1 MRSHQMNKR
10 GKKGEENMSS
20 QSIKLRMVSLLAL
33 LFFATAAIAAEKTSA
48 TDAAKGAVKD
58 PKATAQKAIPQQVRK
73 ELVSAGA
80 TAAAK
85 KAFDKASEELYPKA
99 KQEGNLIVYSVWD
112 VEHLKVITDA
122 FMKRYPGIKATY
134 WQGRN
139 PEIVTRAL
147 TELQGGQSSFDVVLS
162 DNAPPVI
169 RAAGG
174 IQSYET
180 VQKDVL
186 YLHDPTMPTVSL
198 QIQALAYNSRKTKPA
213 DLPKSWEE
221 VANPKYKG
229 QIALDDPMRAGPL
242 SSMLSGLK
250 TQWNDDA
257 RFNNFL
263 KGLKALSVPVH
274 KSTSAMFR
282 LVISGEYNICMPA
295 LLHDVMEEMHKG
307 TPINYVKSAPPVVF
321 PRQAGIYVKAP
332 NPNAGKLFAEWLISE
347 EGQKTIDS
355 IGRETSRN
363 DFKSKTSIESAFG
376 KGTKPLPVT
385 DKGFLEDPKKW
396 LDTYV
401 KPIWEG

>member
-1 MRSHQMNKR
+1 M
-10 GKKGEENMSS
+10 
-20 QSIKLRMVSLLAL
+20 LRDATIAIVLSGSLLLGSAVG
-33 LFFATAAIAAEKTSA
+33 AAEKGP
-48 TDAAKGAVKD
+48 AKDAVKD
-58 PKATAQKAIPQQVRK
+58 SKAAGQKPSQQVRK
-73 ELVSAGA
+73 EGASTDA
-80 TAAAK
+80 TATAK
-85 KAFDKASEELYPKA
+85 KAFDKVSQDLYPKA
-99 KQEGNLIVYSVWD
+99 KQEANLVVYSVWD
-112 VEHLKVITDA
+112 VEHLRVITEA

-139 PEIVTRAL
+139 PEIVTRVL

-174 IQSYET
+174 IMPYET

-186 YLHDPTMPTVSL
+186 YLHDPTLPTVSL
-198 QIQALAYNSRKTKPA
+198 QIQALAYNTRKMKPA
-213 DLPKSWEE
+213 DLPKTWEE

-229 QIALDDPMRAGPL
+229 MIALDDPMRAGPL

-263 KGLKALSVPVH
+263 KGLKALNVPVH

-307 TPINYVKSAPPVVF
+307 TPINYVKTAPPVVF
-321 PRQAGIYVKAP
+321 ARQAGIYVKAP
-332 NPNAGKLFAEWLISE
+332 HPNAAKLFAEWLISE

-355 IGRETSRN
+355 VGRETSRN
-363 DFKSKTSIESAFG
+363 DFKSKTSIDAAFG

-385 DKGFLEDPKKW
+385 DKAFLEDPKKW
-396 LDTYV
+396 LDAYV

>member
-1 MRSHQMNKR
+1 MERKSR
-10 GKKGEENMSS
+10 TIIAAALSAS
-20 QSIKLRMVSLLAL
+20 FLLAGM
-33 LFFATAAIAAEKTSA
+33 ASAAEKP
-48 TDAAKGAVKD
+48 AVKD
-58 PKATAQKAIPQQVRK
+58 TKAAAEKVIPKQVTRTSS
-73 ELVSAGA
+73 SAAA
-80 TAAAK
+80 TAAAA
-85 KAFDKASEELYPKA
+85 KAFEKVSAELYPKA
-99 KQEGNLIVYSVWD
+99 KQEGNLVVYSVWD
-112 VEHLKVITDA
+112 VEHLKVITEA

-147 TELQGGQSSFDVVLS
+147 TEFQGGQASWDVVLS

-169 RAAGG
+169 RAAGA
-174 IQSYET
+174 IQNYET

-198 QIQALAYNSRKTKPA
+198 QIQALAYNTKKIKPA

-229 QIALDDPMRAGPL
+229 LIALDDPMRAGPL

-257 RFNNFL
+257 RFNKYV
-263 KGLKALSVPVH
+263 KGLKALNVPVH

-282 LVISGEYNICMPA
+282 LVISGEYSICMPA
-295 LLHDVMEEMHKG
+295 LLHDVMEELHKG
-307 TPINYVKSAPPVVF
+307 TPINYIKSVPPVVF

-332 NPNAGKLFAEWLISE
+332 DPNAAKLFAEWLISE

-355 IGRETSRN
+355 VGRESSRN
-363 DFKSKTSIESAFG
+363 DFKSKTSIEAAFG

-385 DKGFLEDPKKW
+385 DRAFLEDPKQW
-396 LDTYV
+396 LDTNV
-401 KPIWEG
+401 KPLWEG

>member
-1 MRSHQMNKR
+1 M
-10 GKKGEENMSS
+10 
-20 QSIKLRMVSLLAL
+20 LRKSTVAVVLSTSFLFASGAL
-33 LFFATAAIAAEKTSA
+33 AAEKASVK
-48 TDAAKGAVKD
+48 DAVKDAMKD
-58 PKATAQKAIPQQVRK
+58 PKAAAQKAMPGQVRK
-73 ELVSAGA
+73 ETGSAGA
-80 TAAAK
+80 TATAK
-85 KAFDKASEELYPKA
+85 KAFEKASQDLYPKA

-112 VEHLKVITDA
+112 VEHLRVITDA

-139 PEIVTRAL
+139 PEIVTRVL
-147 TELQGGQSSFDVVLS
+147 TEFQGGQASFDVVLS

-174 IQSYET
+174 IMPYET

-186 YLHDPTMPTVSL
+186 YLHDPTLPTVSL
-198 QIQALAYNSRKTKPA
+198 QIQALAYNTRKLKPA
-213 DLPKSWEE
+213 DLPKSWED

-229 QIALDDPMRAGPL
+229 MIALDDPMRAGPL

-250 TQWNDDA
+250 TQWNDDG

-263 KGLKALSVPVH
+263 KGLKALNVPVH

-307 TPINYVKSAPPVVF
+307 TPVGYAKYVPPVVF
-321 PRQAGIYVKAP
+321 PRQAGIYVKSP
-332 NPNAGKLFAEWLISE
+332 NPNAAKLFAEWLISD

-376 KGTKPLPVT
+376 KSAKPLPVT
-385 DKGFLEDPKKW
+385 DKLFLEDPKKW
-396 LDTYV
+396 LDTFV
-401 KPIWEG
+401 KPIWES

>member
-1 MRSHQMNKR
+1 MLM
-10 GKKGEENMSS
+10 
-20 QSIKLRMVSLLAL
+20 KLLLAAAL
-33 LFFATAAIAAEKTSA
+33 SASCLFGGIAA
-48 TDAAKGAVKD
+48 AAEMPGVKEAVKELKGA
-58 PKATAQKAIPQQVRK
+58 AQKAMPQQVKK
-73 ELVSAGA
+73 EAAAAGA
-80 TAAAK
+80 TARAAK
-85 KAFDKASEELYPKA
+85 AFEKVSQELYPKA
-99 KQEGNLIVYSVWD
+99 KQEGNLVLYSVWD
-112 VEHLKVITDA
+112 VEHLRVITDA

-139 PEIVTRAL
+139 PEIVTRVL
-147 TELQGGQSSFDVVLS
+147 TELQGGQASFDVVLS

-174 IQSYET
+174 IMPYET
-180 VQKDVL
+180 VQKEVL
-186 YLHDPTMPTVSL
+186 YLHDPTLPTVSL
-198 QIQALAYNSRKTKPA
+198 QIQALAYNTRKLKPA
-213 DLPKSWEE
+213 DLPKSWED

-229 QIALDDPMRAGPL
+229 MIALDDPMRAGPL

-257 RFNNFL
+257 RFTRFVR
-263 KGLKALSVPVH
+263 GLKALNVPVH

-307 TPINYVKSAPPVVF
+307 TPINYVKTVAPVVF

-332 NPNAGKLFAEWLISE
+332 NPNAGKLFAEWLISD

-363 DFKSKTSIESAFG
+363 DFKSKTSIDSAYG
-376 KGTKPLPVT
+376 KGVKPLPVT
-385 DKGFLEDPKKW
+385 DKMFLEDPKKW
-396 LDTYV
+396 LDTFV
-401 KPIWEG
+401 KPVWEG

>member
-1 MRSHQMNKR
+1 MFRKSTMAA
-10 GKKGEENMSS
+10 
-20 QSIKLRMVSLLAL
+20 AL
-33 LFFATAAIAAEKTSA
+33 SAGFLFASGALAAEKA
-48 TDAAKGAVKD
+48 AVKDAIKD
-58 PKATAQKAIPQQVRK
+58 PKAAAQKALPGQVRK
-73 ELVSAGA
+73 EAGSADA

-85 KAFDKASEELYPKA
+85 KAFERVSQELYPKA

-139 PEIVTRAL
+139 PEIVTRVL
-147 TELQGGQSSFDVVLS
+147 TEFQGGQASFDIVLS

-174 IQSYET
+174 ITPYET

-186 YLHDPTMPTVSL
+186 YLHDPTLPTVSL
-198 QIQALAYNSRKTKPA
+198 QIQALAFNTKKMKAA
-213 DLPKSWEE
+213 DMPKSWEE
-221 VANPKYKG
+221 VANPKFKG
-229 QIALDDPMRAGPL
+229 MIALDDPMRAGPL

-263 KGLKALSVPVH
+263 KGLKALNVPVH

-307 TPINYVKSAPPVVF
+307 TPVSYVKTVPPVVF
-321 PRQAGIYVKAP
+321 PRQAGLYAKAP
-332 NPNAGKLFAEWLISE
+332 NPNAGKLFAEWLISD
-347 EGQKTIDS
+347 EGQKTVDS

-363 DFKSKTSIESAFG
+363 DFKSKTSIESAYG
-376 KGTKPLPVT
+376 KNVKPVPVT
-385 DKGFLEDPKKW
+385 DKLFLEDPKKW
-396 LDTYV
+396 LDTFV

>member
-1 MRSHQMNKR
+1 L
-10 GKKGEENMSS
+10 KKTMMAVALAASFLFSS
-20 QSIKLRMVSLLAL
+20 LAP
-33 LFFATAAIAAEKTSA
+33 AAEKTVK
-48 TDAAKGAVKD
+48 DVIKD
-58 PKATAQKAIPQQVRK
+58 PKAAAQKVIPQQVRK
-73 ELVSAGA
+73 EAGSANA
-80 TAAAK
+80 TATAK
-85 KAFDKASEELYPKA
+85 KAFEKVSQELYPKA

-112 VEHLKVITDA
+112 VEHLTVITNA

-134 WQGRN
+134 WQARN

-147 TELQGGQSSFDVVLS
+147 TEFQGGQSSFDVVLS

-169 RAAGG
+169 RAAGA
-174 IQSYET
+174 IQNYET

-198 QIQALAYNSRKTKPA
+198 QIQALAYNTKKMKPA
-213 DLPKSWEE
+213 DLPKTWEE

-229 QIALDDPMRAGPL
+229 MIALDDPMRAGPL

-250 TQWNDDA
+250 TQWNNDT
-257 RFNNFL
+257 RFNNFV
-263 KGLKALSVPVH
+263 KGLKALNVPVH

-295 LLHDVMEEMHKG
+295 LLHDVMEETHKG
-307 TPINYVKSAPPVVF
+307 TPISYVKTVPPVVF
-321 PRQAGIYVKAP
+321 PRQAGIYAKAP
-332 NPNAGKLFAEWLISE
+332 NPNAAKLFAEWLISE

-355 IGRETSRN
+355 VGRETSRN

-376 KGTKPLPVT
+376 KGVKPLPVT
-385 DKGFLEDPKKW
+385 DKAFLEDPKKW